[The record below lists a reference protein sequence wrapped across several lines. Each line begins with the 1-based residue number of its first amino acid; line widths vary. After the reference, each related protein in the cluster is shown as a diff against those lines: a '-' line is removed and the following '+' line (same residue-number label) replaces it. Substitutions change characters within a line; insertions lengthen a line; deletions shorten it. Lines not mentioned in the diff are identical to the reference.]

1 MSKGENIVKWIKRQ
15 RVSWLGHLQRMEEDR
30 MPKKIFTQEL
40 EGMRRT
46 GRPRKVSK
54 EEIEEIF
61 KCWEWEDGESSW
73 QIGKNGRTLFDRP
86 KPTVGCSANG
96 RRKDNQAV
104 IEAKTISK
112 TTLSQSVIVSRQSL
126 IIMISSDRVQLIR
139 DTGML
144 APVNWQNM
152 VLTDNLRR
160 NQDEKGGKIWAGLIW
175 DKFCKHSQMSNQLS
189 KIPKTLT
196 CYQFN

>member
-61 KCWEWEDGESSW
+61 KCWE
-73 QIGKNGRTLFDRP
+73 
-86 KPTVGCSANG
+86 
-96 RRKDNQAV
+96 
-104 IEAKTISK
+104 
-112 TTLSQSVIVSRQSL
+112 
-126 IIMISSDRVQLIR
+126 
-139 DTGML
+139 
-144 APVNWQNM
+144 
-152 VLTDNLRR
+152 
-160 NQDEKGGKIWAGLIW
+160 
-175 DKFCKHSQMSNQLS
+175 
-189 KIPKTLT
+189 
-196 CYQFN
+196 